1 VLVPLALFWG
11 GAWSVGAALCE
22 GPLSVCAEASS
33 AGRCG
38 AGRSGAGEGAGK
50 GGGSLPTLVA
60 ALLSTSVEKLS
71 LDCDGSGRA
80 GLCGAV

>member
-1 VLVPLALFWG
+1 MA
-11 GAWSVGAALCE
+11 AALRE

-50 GGGSLPTLVA
+50 GAGKGAGSLPTLVA
-60 ALLSTSVEKLS
+60 VLLSTSAEKLS

>member
-1 VLVPLALFWG
+1 MVLVPPGLFWG
-11 GAWSVGAALCE
+11 GAGSVGAALRE

-60 ALLSTSVEKLS
+60 VLSTSAEKPS
-71 LDCDGSGRA
+71 LDCEGSGRA

>member
-1 VLVPLALFWG
+1 MLIPLALFWG
-11 GAWSVGAALCE
+11 GAWSVAAPLRE

-60 ALLSTSVEKLS
+60 VLSTSAEKLS